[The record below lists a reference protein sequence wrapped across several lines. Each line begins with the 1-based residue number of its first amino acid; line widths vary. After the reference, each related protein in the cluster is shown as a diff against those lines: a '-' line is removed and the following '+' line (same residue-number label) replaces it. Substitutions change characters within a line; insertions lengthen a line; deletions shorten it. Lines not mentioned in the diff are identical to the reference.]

1 MQVILDGNRN
11 FEFTREPEDVF
22 AAVVELGE
30 YLRQK
35 GRAILSVR
43 ADNEEVPAED
53 LLRRLHGKAIADVGA
68 LEVTS
73 EEIETLILTCL
84 KELHDVLPEL
94 PNACRQLSAVFQ
106 SENPDDGF
114 ESFEKLA
121 EIWQTIKARQ
131 IQLSSAMEIEL
142 ETLEIDGVSIGQ
154 HSEELNEY
162 LEEAAKAIE
171 GQDYVL
177 LGDLLEYELAPRAE
191 LESRIVGLLE
201 EKRRNLSA

>member
-1 MQVILDGNRN
+1 MQVVLDGNRN
-11 FEFTREPEDVF
+11 YEFTREPEDAF

-43 ADNEEVPAED
+43 ADNQEVPSED
-53 LLRRLHGKAIADVGA
+53 LLRRLRGTAVAEIGT

-73 EEIETLILTCL
+73 GEIEALILNCL
-84 KELHDVLPEL
+84 KELHEVLPEL

-106 SENPDDGF
+106 SENPDEGF

-131 IQLSSAMEIEL
+131 IQLSSAMDIEL
-142 ETLEIDGVSIGQ
+142 ETLEIDGISIGQ
-154 HSEELNEY
+154 HSEELNAY
-162 LEEAAKAIE
+162 LEEAAKALE
-171 GQDYVL
+171 GPDYVL

-201 EKRRNLSA
+201 ERRRNLSA